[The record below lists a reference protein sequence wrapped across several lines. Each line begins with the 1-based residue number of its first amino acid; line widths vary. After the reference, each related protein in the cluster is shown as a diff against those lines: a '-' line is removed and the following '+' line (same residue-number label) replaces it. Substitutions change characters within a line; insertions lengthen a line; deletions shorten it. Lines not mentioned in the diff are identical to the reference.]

1 METLSLRVER
11 HQDNA
16 IKLARYLQ
24 AHPKVAWVSYL
35 GLSSHEYHEMATRLL
50 KGYGCVLSFGVRGG
64 QGNIVVDNLKLHS
77 SLANVGDVH
86 SLVIHPASTTHSMLT
101 EEERVA
107 AGVTQD
113 LLRVSVG
120 IEHIGLS
127 PTCLHARFA
136 SFLFA
141 RRYHRRL
148 WVCIFETGS
157 GPRMKCSKGEIR
169 VYVT

>member
-1 METLSLRVER
+1 M
-11 HQDNA
+11 
-16 IKLARYLQ
+16 KLARYLE

-35 GLSSHEYHEMATRLL
+35 GLPSHEYHKTATKLL
-50 KGYGCVLSFGVRGG
+50 KGYGCVLSFGVKGGRGD
-64 QGNIVVDNLKLHS
+64 IVVDNLKLHS

-120 IEHIGLS
+120 IEHIGMS
-127 PTCLHARFA
+127 PFCPLPSPAA
-136 SFLFA
+136 L
-141 RRYHRRL
+141 L
-148 WVCIFETGS
+148 LKIV
-157 GPRMKCSKGEIR
+157 
-169 VYVT
+169 